1 MSIIQSDK
9 LNFSYQ
15 KNRQVLYDIDFD
27 IEEGESIGLIGPNGA
42 GKSTLLRLLVGLE
55 EGHTGRLLVDSIEVN
70 KKNIAEV
77 RKKQGYIFQDSDNQ
91 LFMSTIYE
99 DVAFGPANMGLK
111 GEELKSCVEEAL
123 DKVHIT
129 DIKDRQVYRI
139 SGGQKKLAAI
149 ATVLAMKPEIL
160 LFDEPSVALDPRNR
174 RNLIKVINELQA
186 TKIIASH
193 DIDFIKNTCDKV
205 IFLSEGRI
213 LSIGKTEE
221 ILNNEKLL
229 FEGGL

>member
-1 MSIIQSDK
+1 MSIIHSEK

-15 KNRQVLYDIDFD
+15 KNRQVLYDINFD
-27 IEEGESIGLIGPNGA
+27 IEAGESIGLIGPNGA

-55 EGHTGRLLVDSIEVN
+55 DGHTGRLLVDSIEVN
-70 KKNIAEV
+70 KKNITEV
-77 RKKQGYIFQDSDNQ
+77 RKRQGYIFQDSDNQ

-111 GEELKSCVEEAL
+111 GESLKSCVEEAL
-123 DKVHIT
+123 DKVHIA
-129 DIKDRQVYRI
+129 DIKERQVYRI

-174 RNLIKVINELQA
+174 RNLIKVINELEA

-213 LSIGKTEE
+213 ISIGKTDE